1 MKIKCPYCKRS
12 NLLKQGFRINDKG
25 KKQKYQCLNCKK
37 WFVENDGFK
46 RMRFKKEIIVKAV
59 HQHIDGFSLYKVQY
73 HLWQHEGVKVTRET
87 INRWTKKYSIFLK
100 SNTPS
105 SSAKVKRKIAP

>member
-1 MKIKCPYCKRS
+1 MKIKCPNCKNS
-12 NLLKQGFRINDKG
+12 NLLKQGFRITDLG
-25 KKQKYQCLNCKK
+25 KKQKYQCRDCKK

-59 HQHIDGFSLYKVQY
+59 HQHIDGFSLFKVQY

-100 SNTPS
+100 SDTPE
-105 SSAKVKRKIAP
+105 SSAQIKRKIAS

>member
-1 MKIKCPYCKRS
+1 MFRCPVCKSKDVR
-12 NLLKQGFRINDKG
+12 KRGFRKNSTS
-25 KKQKYQCLNCKK
+25 KKQKYQCFHCEK

-59 HQHIDGFSLYKVQY
+59 HQHIDGFSLFKVQY

-100 SNTPS
+100 YN
-105 SSAKVKRKIAP
+105 K

>member
-1 MKIKCPYCKRS
+1 MKGGTTIMFRCSVCKSKNVR
-12 NLLKQGFRINDKG
+12 KRGFRKNSTS
-25 KKQKYQCLNCKK
+25 KKQKYQCLDCKK

-59 HQHIDGFSLYKVQY
+59 HQHIDGFSLFKVQY

-100 SNTPS
+100 SD
-105 SSAKVKRKIAP
+105 K